1 MQPAPTVTNC
11 NIITEDINEDDLR
24 ERLVYIANAQYCDLQ
39 NFNETHRE
47 FFSMVLVW
55 FGHIVLEITR
65 SARAGALKDSCTE
78 YISTVIA
85 GLELDEAVIV
95 RPTSEEFFWLNAMS
109 YGEGT
114 VYSDLSTPQLELV
127 AADLEK
133 MGNVELYLQA
143 GNHPHLLHTYIRQ
156 LKDVPRLST
165 RLGNHLKLANTLEEM
180 LAEVPNQSAAEEED
194 DGNLNANG
202 NLFDKGMEF
211 LIKARTY
218 GVLI

>member
-1 MQPAPTVTNC
+1 MA
-11 NIITEDINEDDLR
+11 
-24 ERLVYIANAQYCDLQ
+24 
-39 NFNETHRE
+39 
-47 FFSMVLVW
+47 LVW

-133 MGNVELYLQA
+133 MANVELYL
-143 GNHPHLLHTYIRQ
+143 Q

-165 RLGNHLKLANTLEEM
+165 KLGNHLELANTLEEM
-180 LAEVPNQSAAEEED
+180 LAEVPNPSAAEEED